1 MCGLGHHDLVHKIKK
16 ALRAFRFLFFGR
28 VSPVFSSCALPLF
41 RASGFGT
48 STMGQRRFATGGQR
62 HCDLGVATEIELR
75 EQAQRKKTGTDGE
88 GGKVSVLLRLEEKN
102 RVFSDRR
109 EARFSSTE
117 SARKK
122 IILQAPR
129 SHACLSQLIFL
140 RREGGRAGFYR

>member
-1 MCGLGHHDLVHKIKK
+1 ML
-16 ALRAFRFLFFGR
+16 FRFLGLQ
-28 VSPVFSSCALPLF
+28 ALVQVPWVNVAL
-41 RASGFGT
+41 
-48 STMGQRRFATGGQR
+48 RREGQR
-62 HCDLGVATEIELR
+62 HYDLGVATEIELR

-109 EARFSSTE
+109 EAKFSSTE